1 MVLFNLLIKK
11 MCLVVVYIKKCEREG
26 VRVRGKELE
35 LYFGNDIS

>member
-1 MVLFNLLIKK
+1 MLLFNLLIKK
-11 MCLVVVYIKKCEREG
+11 MCLVVYIKKCEREG